1 MNIFHKVTLQSL
13 KRNKTRTVVTI
24 IGIVLSTALICAVS
38 TSVSSFLDYMKRSI
52 IYENGNWQGSVT
64 DADYDSYSLI
74 KDSDEVSEMV
84 YAQQVGYA
92 EIDSDNREKPFLYI
106 LGADKKFA
114 DTMSVHIKSGRFPE
128 NENEIMLPDHLANN
142 AGLSWSVG
150 DTVELDI
157 GQRTRD
163 GYILGQSNPYY
174 VYDDEGKAIEENE
187 QFTVNE
193 TRTFTVVGLFSRL
206 GFEDWFAPGFTAIT
220 APSADD
226 AGTLRYDVYFSM
238 KKPKDIFEFI
248 EKNELEAS
256 TNDELLICYGAAK
269 YNGFTDVLY
278 SIAAIIIV
286 LIMFGSISLI
296 YNAFSISVSE
306 RTKQFG
312 LLSSAGATRKQLR
325 RSVFFEAGVV
335 SLIGIPIGILV
346 GIAGIGTTFVFIG
359 DKFNSFGGSASGEVK
374 MKLCVSVTA
383 VIIACAVALVTVL
396 ISAWIPSKRATKIS
410 AVEAIR
416 QTNDIKS
423 QKKHIKTPKI
433 IGKIFGLPGIL
444 AHKYYKRSKKKYRAT
459 VVSLFMSIVL
469 FIPSA
474 AFTDYLV
481 EMADTTFDT
490 YGYDLSY
497 IPDYEDMSGFSEDE
511 VLRII
516 SNEENT
522 DQAAYCRRCLM
533 TGEFKSEDLTDEIK
547 NIYTNDSDSEIPVYL
562 YFVNDDEF
570 TRLLDENNIK
580 NKDDYMNSEMPLALI
595 YDKVSYFDY
604 KKEKYAK
611 SHILNK
617 DKCSLEIDFR
627 KKFDGYYF
635 ETYEYED
642 AEESEAQAEEYVI
655 YRNNDDPEDSLKIR
669 SDESKIRMNINI
681 GRKIEEAPFF
691 FEYSGSGMIIYPHS
705 AMKKIIPEES
715 DDDFYV
721 SFKLKSEDH
730 AESYTALKELIDN
743 QLLPAG
749 DITDYA
755 EIAESDR
762 NVVTI
767 VQVFAYGF
775 IVLISLIAA
784 ANVFNTI
791 STNISLRRREFAM
804 LKSIGM
810 TGGGFNRMMNF
821 ECILYGIKS
830 LMYGLPV
837 SIAVTYFI
845 YRSVSEGFET
855 DFRLPWKAIVI
866 AVSSVLLVVFATMM
880 YSMNKIKKD
889 NPIDALKNENL

>member
-13 KRNKTRTVVTI
+13 KRNRTRTVVTI

-74 KDSDEVSEMV
+74 KDSDEVSETV
-84 YAQQVGYA
+84 CAQQVGYA
-92 EIDSDNREKPFLYI
+92 EIDSEGKDKPFLYI

-114 DTMSVHIKSGRFPE
+114 DTMSVHMKAGRFPE
-128 NENEIMLPDHLANN
+128 NENEIILPDHLANN
-142 AGLSWSVG
+142 AGLTWSVG

-163 GYILGQSNPYY
+163 GYILGQRNPYY
-174 VYDDEGKAIEENE
+174 AYDDEGIPIEDNE

-193 TRTFTVVGLFSRL
+193 TRTFTVVGLFSRP
-206 GFEDWFAPGFTAIT
+206 GFESWSAPGFTAIT
-220 APSADD
+220 VPSADD
-226 AGTLRYDVYFSM
+226 ANTSRYDVYFSM

-312 LLSSAGATRKQLR
+312 LLSSIGATRKQLR

-335 SLIGIPIGILV
+335 SLIGIPLGILV

-490 YGYDLSY
+490 YGYDLFY

-511 VLRII
+511 VLRTIR
-516 SNEENT
+516 NEENT
-522 DQAAYCRRCLM
+522 ERAAYCRRYLM
-533 TGEFKSEDLTDEIK
+533 TGDFKSEDLTDEIK
-547 NIYTNDSDSEIPVYL
+547 NIYINDSDSEIPVYL

-570 TRLLDENNIK
+570 IRLLDENNIK
-580 NKDDYMNSEMPLALI
+580 NKDKYMNPDKPMALI
-595 YDKVSYFDY
+595 YDDVRYFDSD
-604 KKEKYAK
+604 KEKYVNIN
-611 SHILNK
+611 ILNE

-635 ETYEYED
+635 ESYEYDEETGSED
-642 AEESEAQAEEYVI
+642 IEYVV
-655 YRNNDDPEDSLKIR
+655 YRNNDDPEDSLKIK
-669 SDESKIRMNINI
+669 SDESKIRTNIDI
-681 GRKIEEAPFF
+681 GGKIDEAPFF
-691 FEYSGSGMIIYPHS
+691 LEYSASGMIIYPYS
-705 AMKKIIPEES
+705 IMNRVIPEES
-715 DDDFYV
+715 DDYFYT

-855 DFRLPWKAIVI
+855 DFRLPWKAILI

>member
-13 KRNKTRTVVTI
+13 KRNRTRTVVTI

-52 IYENGNWQGSVT
+52 IYETGSWQGNVMNT
-64 DADYDSYSLI
+64 DYASYSLI
-74 KDSDEVSEMV
+74 KDSDEVLETV
-84 YAQQVGYA
+84 FAQQVGYA
-92 EIDSDNREKPFLYI
+92 KIDSDNDDKPFLYI
-106 LGADKKFA
+106 LGTDKNFA

-312 LLSSAGATRKQLR
+312 LLSSVGATRKQLR

-511 VLRII
+511 VLRTIR
-516 SNEENT
+516 NEENT
-522 DQAAYCRRCLM
+522 ERAAYCRKYLM
-533 TGEFKSEDLTDEIK
+533 TGDFKSEDLTDEIK

-570 TRLLDENNIK
+570 IRLLDENNIK
-580 NKDDYMNSEMPLALI
+580 NKDKYMNPDKPMALI
-595 YDKVSYFDY
+595 YDDVRYFDSD
-604 KKEKYAK
+604 KEKYVNIN
-611 SHILNK
+611 ILNE
-617 DKCSLEIDFR
+617 DKCGLEIDFR

-635 ETYEYED
+635 ESYEYDEETGSED
-642 AEESEAQAEEYVI
+642 IEYVV
-655 YRNNDDPEDSLKIR
+655 YRNNDDPEDSLKIK
-669 SDESKIRMNINI
+669 SDESKIRTNIDI
-681 GRKIEEAPFF
+681 GGKIDEAPFF
-691 FEYSGSGMIIYPHS
+691 LEYSASGMIIYPYS
-705 AMKKIIPEES
+705 IMNRVIPEES
-715 DDDFYV
+715 DDYFYT

-743 QLLPAG
+743 QLLPTG

-804 LKSIGM
+804 FKSIGM

-855 DFRLPWKAIVI
+855 DFRLPWKAILI

-880 YSMNKIKKD
+880 YSMSKIKKD

>member
-13 KRNKTRTVVTI
+13 KRNRTRTVVTI

-64 DADYDSYSLI
+64 DADYYSYSVI
-74 KDSDEVSEMV
+74 KNSDEVSETV
-84 YAQQVGYA
+84 CAQQVGYA
-92 EIDSDNREKPFLYI
+92 EIDSEGKDKPFLYI

-114 DTMSVHIKSGRFPE
+114 DTMSVHMKAGRFPE
-128 NENEIMLPDHLANN
+128 NENEIILPDHLANN

-163 GYILGQSNPYY
+163 GYILGQRNPYY
-174 VYDDEGKAIEENE
+174 AYDDEGIPIEDNE

-193 TRTFTVVGLFSRL
+193 TRTFTVVGLFSRP
-206 GFEDWFAPGFTAIT
+206 GFESWSAPGFTAIT
-220 APSADD
+220 VPSADD
-226 AGTLRYDVYFSM
+226 ANTSRYDVYFSM

-248 EKNELEAS
+248 EKNGLEAS

-312 LLSSAGATRKQLR
+312 LLSSVGATRKQLR

-481 EMADTTFDT
+481 EMADTTFGT

-511 VLRII
+511 VLRTIR
-516 SNEENT
+516 NEENT
-522 DQAAYCRRCLM
+522 ERAAYCRRCLM
-533 TGEFKSEDLTDEIK
+533 TGDFKSEDLTDEIK

-570 TRLLDENNIK
+570 IRLLDENNIK
-580 NKDDYMNSEMPLALI
+580 NKDKYMNPDKPMALI
-595 YDKVSYFDY
+595 YDDVRYFDY
-604 KKEKYAK
+604 KKEKYAN

-635 ETYEYED
+635 ESYEYDEETGSED
-642 AEESEAQAEEYVI
+642 IEYVV
-655 YRNNDDPEDSLKIR
+655 YRNNDDPEDSLKIK
-669 SDESKIRMNINI
+669 SDESKIRTNIDI
-681 GRKIEEAPFF
+681 GGKIDEAPFF
-691 FEYSGSGMIIYPHS
+691 LEYSASGMIIYPHS

-715 DDDFYV
+715 DNNFYV

-749 DITDYA
+749 GITDYA

-855 DFRLPWKAIVI
+855 DFRLPWKAILI

>member
-13 KRNKTRTVVTI
+13 KRNRTRTVVTI

-64 DADYDSYSLI
+64 DADYDSYSVI
-74 KDSDEVSEMV
+74 KNSDEVSETV
-84 YAQQVGYA
+84 CAQQVGYA
-92 EIDSDNREKPFLYI
+92 EIDSEGKDKPFLYI

-114 DTMSVHIKSGRFPE
+114 DTMSVHMKAGRFPE
-128 NENEIMLPDHLANN
+128 NENEIILPDHLANN

-163 GYILGQSNPYY
+163 GYILGQRNPYY
-174 VYDDEGKAIEENE
+174 AYDDEGNPIEDNE

-193 TRTFTVVGLFSRL
+193 TRTFTVVGLFSRP
-206 GFEDWFAPGFTAIT
+206 GFESWSAPGFTAIT
-220 APSADD
+220 VPSADD
-226 AGTLRYDVYFSM
+226 ANTSRYDVYFSM

-312 LLSSAGATRKQLR
+312 LLSSIGATRKQLR

-335 SLIGIPIGILV
+335 SLIGIPLGILV

-374 MKLCVSVTA
+374 MKLCVSFPA
-383 VIIACAVALVTVL
+383 VVIACAVALVTVL

-416 QTNDIKS
+416 QTNDIKF

-511 VLRII
+511 VLRTIR
-516 SNEENT
+516 NEENT
-522 DQAAYCRRCLM
+522 ERAAYCRKYLM
-533 TGEFKSEDLTDEIK
+533 TGDFKSEDLTDEIK

-570 TRLLDENNIK
+570 IRLLDENNIK
-580 NKDDYMNSEMPLALI
+580 NKDKYINPDKPMALI
-595 YDKVSYFDY
+595 YDDIKYFDSD
-604 KKEKYAK
+604 KEKYVNIN
-611 SHILNK
+611 ILNE
-617 DKCSLEIDFR
+617 DRCSLEIDFR

-635 ETYEYED
+635 ETYEYDEETGLED
-642 AEESEAQAEEYVI
+642 IEYVV
-655 YRNNDDPEDSLKIR
+655 YRNNDDPEDSLKIK
-669 SDESKIRMNINI
+669 SDESKIRTNIDI
-681 GRKIEEAPFF
+681 GGKIDEAPFF
-691 FEYSGSGMIIYPHS
+691 LEYSASGMIIYPYS
-705 AMKKIIPEES
+705 IMNRVIPEES
-715 DDDFYV
+715 DDYFYT

-762 NVVTI
+762 NFVTI

-810 TGGGFNRMMNF
+810 TGSGFNRMMNY

-837 SIAVTYFI
+837 SIAITYFI

-855 DFRLPWKAIVI
+855 DFRLPWKAILI

-880 YSMNKIKKD
+880 YSMSKIKKD